1 MIKLL
6 IGVLVLLLGI
16 PIGNI
21 LAMKTNNELK
31 AGQKWFKIITII
43 SLAGGIVGLII
54 SNDVLL
60 FTMFFIAVVV
70 SRNIRKGKYKK

>member
-6 IGVLVLLLGI
+6 IGVIVLILGI

-21 LAMKTNNELK
+21 LALKTKGELK

-70 SRNIRKGKYKK
+70 SRSIRKGEYKK